1 MLILDET
8 LMFPVTVQMWTV
20 VAEKCRKMDTIPQQ
34 KRKSR
39 LDRVLTP
46 GDFVARVLL
55 SATYQRNAGKQD
67 HPWNGV
73 VCSSHG

>member
-1 MLILDET
+1 
-8 LMFPVTVQMWTV
+8 
-20 VAEKCRKMDTIPQQ
+20 MDTIPQQ

-55 SATYQRNAGKQD
+55 SAHTKGMPANKIIRGMA
-67 HPWNGV
+67 
-73 VCSSHG
+73 